1 MMRHRPGKDPPVQGV
16 LFHGQVIL
24 EILTDHHIFVR
35 QPGGAFQQARMEVED
50 VARVGFTTGR
60 AAQEQRDLA
69 VGPGV
74 LGKII
79 INDQGIAA
87 GLHELLTH
95 GAAGIGGDIL
105 HGCGL
110 ISSRQDHDGVSHGTM
125 AFQQSDG
132 AGHRSFLLPDG
143 DINADQV
150 LPLLIDDGVY
160 GDGRLAG
167 LAIANDELAL
177 PATDRDH
184 GINGLDAGLDGGIHI
199 LALHHTGCNAFDRTI
214 TGSLNGTLGIHRLP
228 QGVDHASDQTIAHRD
243 RSDAPGGPG
252 GHALDNPGIIT
263 HDDDTDG
270 FLLQVEGNPH
280 DAIGELNQFL

>member
-1 MMRHRPGKDPPVQGV
+1 MS
-16 LFHGQVIL
+16 HGAV
-24 EILTDHHIFVR
+24 
-35 QPGGAFQQARMEVED
+35 AFQQ
-50 VARVGFTTGR
+50 G
-60 AAQEQRDLA
+60 
-69 VGPGV
+69 
-74 LGKII
+74 
-79 INDQGIAA
+79 
-87 GLHELLTH
+87 
-95 GAAGIGGDIL
+95 
-105 HGCGL
+105 
-110 ISSRQDHDGVSHGTM
+110 
-125 AFQQSDG
+125 DG

-228 QGVDHASDQTIAHRD
+228 QGVDHASDQTITDRD

-280 DAIGELNQFL
+280 DTIFEADQFLRPDLGEAGEAGDAIPRLKHGTDIRNVDLGLVGFDLLLQVNGYLFYEVCHFASWI